1 MKKKKNKTK
10 PLLYYTDIYLTLNTD
25 RMSIVAAI
33 NTYQCHGHLYI
44 SQVSFKVKL
53 ESHGAPTFD
62 IILFFYVINV
72 YLRYT
77 HMLTISFP
85 HNSSYMHLKHS
96 FYSHVSSFW
105 SIVFRSPSVRDC

>member
-10 PLLYYTDIYLTLNTD
+10 PLLYYTDIYLTLNTN

-72 YLRYT
+72 FLRYKKKKKD
-77 HMLTISFP
+77 TIF
-85 HNSSYMHLKHS
+85 
-96 FYSHVSSFW
+96 
-105 SIVFRSPSVRDC
+105 VFL